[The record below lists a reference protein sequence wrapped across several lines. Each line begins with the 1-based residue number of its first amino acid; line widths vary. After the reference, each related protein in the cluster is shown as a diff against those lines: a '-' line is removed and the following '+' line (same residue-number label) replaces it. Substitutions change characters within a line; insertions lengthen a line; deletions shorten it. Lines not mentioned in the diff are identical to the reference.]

1 MHICTTPGN
10 MAQKLKQMQLFSGVH
25 MFCLHWI
32 IFLMSDPIVAHFYLL
47 IFIAGQNAA
56 LGNTERLN
64 NRLHQSHHMTQLM

>member
-1 MHICTTPGN
+1 

-47 IFIAGQNAA
+47 IFIAGQNAET
-56 LGNTERLN
+56 LRD
-64 NRLHQSHHMTQLM
+64 